1 MLPAEIR
8 CPEII
13 ARLFLLREMLTEYAH
28 AAERK
33 AELADRKKS
42 ANPRRRTRAMTND
55 NTPQE
60 SGKPFAELPQVPR
73 FPRFPRFPD
82 IHVELTGK
90 DGNAFAILGRV
101 ARALREAGVDQA
113 VIDGYLAVMSGDY
126 ANLLKVSEETVDVS
140 FF

>member
-1 MLPAEIR
+1 
-8 CPEII
+8 
-13 ARLFLLREMLTEYAH
+13 
-28 AAERK
+28 
-33 AELADRKKS
+33 
-42 ANPRRRTRAMTND
+42 MTND

-73 FPRFPRFPD
+73 FPRFHRFPRFPD

-113 VIDGYLAVMSGDY
+113 VIDGYLKAVMSGDY

-140 FF
+140 FS